1 MMLIMR
7 PLFATTLMILMG
19 MSLTPSARSESIVDH
34 RMQVEIQANPEE
46 QGQGLNE
53 LHTNI
58 RYAAE
63 LALSH
68 LWDRIIPRHARS
80 MVPANTRAIRFMQRA
95 QPTATGVS
103 ISFDPRRVLDF
114 LQTSN
119 IPVIPE
125 QPVWNLDI
133 HMRNAAGQNMAQSAS
148 LLQDFAREQAAEQGF
163 GLNPLA
169 ASIIMQWRWLDTRQ
183 VTMSVRGNS
192 RLAEFQETR
201 MLTPGDPLPQL
212 QQWLVETLLKARDA
226 YASGEPQTE
235 TPVVVTTPAVDIY
248 GNPIINADPYA
259 AATSKPVPVADDGI
273 LISIEHQASLPEQVL
288 FEDDLRR
295 DPRVVSLIPRE
306 LNQNTQQYRVK
317 LKEPSDTQWL
327 SQWFTQHG
335 LSLTQTPDGWL
346 AR

>member
-1 MMLIMR
+1 MMPIMR
-7 PLFATTLMILMG
+7 FLFATTLMILIG
-19 MSLTPSARSESIVDH
+19 VSLTPSARSASVVDH

-46 QGQGLNE
+46 QGQSLNE

-95 QPTATGVS
+95 QPTATGIS

-119 IPVIPE
+119 IPMIPE

-133 HMRNAAGQNMAQSAS
+133 RMRNAAGQNMAQSAS
-148 LLQDFAREQAAEQGF
+148 LLQDFARQQAAEQGF

-169 ASIIMQWRWLDTRQ
+169 SSIIVQWRWLDTRQ
-183 VTMSVRGNS
+183 VTLSVRGNS

-201 MLTPGDPLPQL
+201 MLSPGDPLPQL
-212 QQWLVETLLKARDA
+212 QQWLLETLLKARDA
-226 YASGEPQTE
+226 YASGEPQPQ
-235 TPVVVTTPAVDIY
+235 TPVVATTPVVDIY
-248 GNPIINADPYA
+248 GNPLINADPYA
-259 AATSKPVPVADDGI
+259 VASIPVPDDGI
-273 LISIEHQASLPEQVL
+273 LISIERQASLPEQVL

-295 DPRVVSLIPRE
+295 DPRVVSLLPRE
-306 LNQNTQQYRVK
+306 LNQNMQQYRVK

-327 SQWFTQHG
+327 SQWFAQHG
-335 LSLTQTPDGWL
+335 LSLTQTPVGWL